1 MVGKFIKKYW
11 WIFIGGMIYFYWS
24 SENGLAN
31 NSIEFIT
38 FNQILKDTFTLVIAV
53 LTIAIAFEGLTIW
66 KKEIFGKFEFDLAK
80 EIAIWISGLR
90 NEILIMSSSWG
101 TSAELKMNK
110 KLAVIMEKD
119 PRAIPSPF
127 NIYKNPNYRMMIT
140 EFQTLSI
147 KSKDYQLKAK
157 LVWNEELTD
166 IFSEI
171 DNFCLKYQA
180 NFFRANFFIGD
191 NDSILIDVEKYDE
204 DNSLKTLLNIF
215 NHSIVYEI
223 DGDYVVKNYFDNYFN
238 EFENT
243 YEKLYT
249 LMADKIKN

>member
-1 MVGKFIKKYW
+1 M
-11 WIFIGGMIYFYWS
+11 
-24 SENGLAN
+24 
-31 NSIEFIT
+31 
-38 FNQILKDTFTLVIAV
+38 
-53 LTIAIAFEGLTIW
+53 
-66 KKEIFGKFEFDLAK
+66 
-80 EIAIWISGLR
+80 
-90 NEILIMSSSWG
+90 
-101 TSAELKMNK
+101 
-110 KLAVIMEKD
+110 
-119 PRAIPSPF
+119 
-127 NIYKNPNYRMMIT
+127 
-140 EFQTLSI
+140 
-147 KSKDYQLKAK
+147 
-157 LVWNEELTD
+157 WNEELTD